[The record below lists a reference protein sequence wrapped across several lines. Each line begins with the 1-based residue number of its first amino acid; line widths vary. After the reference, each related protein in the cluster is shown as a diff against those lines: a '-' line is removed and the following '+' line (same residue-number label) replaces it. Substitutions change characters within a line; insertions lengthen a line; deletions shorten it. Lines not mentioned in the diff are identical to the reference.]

1 MPSYICLVCVY
12 SVSFPVISPLS
23 VVYLC
28 RQADGRQQGQ
38 SQQSQQQSQQQRC
51 RRTMPGRPL
60 PAAALH
66 SPLTARPAPGDD
78 ASSGYGSPDSVTM
91 ETTR

>member
-1 MPSYICLVCVY
+1 MVCMCQTAGVDLRLT
-12 SVSFPVISPLS
+12 S
-23 VVYLC
+23 LC
-28 RQADGRQQGQ
+28 VRQADGRQQGQ
-38 SQQSQQQSQQQRC
+38 SQQSQQQQQQRAG
-51 RRTMPGRPL
+51 RRGPGRPL

-66 SPLTARPAPGDD
+66 SPLTARPAAGDD